1 MLKGIPAILSPA
13 LLAAL
18 CAMGHGDEIVL
29 ADGNFPAESQ
39 NVPVIRCD
47 GHGVPELLKAILR
60 LLPLDSYV
68 EQPAAPMEV
77 VKGDAYMPAIW
88 EQYKAI
94 LAESGCLESQIEYME
109 RFAFYGRAKKAFAVV
124 ATGELSQYANVILK
138 KGIVKPADLP

>member
-1 MLKGIPAILSPA
+1 MLKGIPAILSPE
-13 LLAAL
+13 LLSVL

-29 ADGNFPAESQ
+29 ADGNFPSESQ
-39 NVPVIRCD
+39 GVPVIRCD
-47 GHGVPELLKAILR
+47 GHGVPELLKAMLR

-68 EQPAAPMEV
+68 EQPAALMEV
-77 VKGDAYMPAIW
+77 VKGDAYAPVIW

-94 LAESGCLESQIEYME
+94 LAENGCLESQIEYME